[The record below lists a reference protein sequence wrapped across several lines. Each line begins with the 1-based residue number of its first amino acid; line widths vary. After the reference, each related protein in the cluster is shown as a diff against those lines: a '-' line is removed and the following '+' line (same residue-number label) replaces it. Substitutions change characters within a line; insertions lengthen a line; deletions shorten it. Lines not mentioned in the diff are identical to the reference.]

1 MQPGTHIT
9 AVGADGIGKQE
20 LDPRLLLRAN
30 VVVCD
35 EIQQCKS
42 FGECSHV
49 LAMLKKEEEVGGG
62 GGGGDGTTTTRRRNL
77 RLTSLGSLVRAGRL
91 TRNKTDITVFDSTGV
106 AVQDVAIA
114 ALAMKKMLQSPIS
127 KI

>member
-20 LDPRLLLRAN
+20 LDPCLLLRAN

-49 LAMLKKEEEVGGG
+49 LAMLKKEEEVGG
-62 GGGGDGTTTTRRRNL
+62 DGTTTTTTRRRNL
-77 RLTSLGSLVRAGRL
+77 QLTSRGSLVRAGRL
-91 TRNKTDITVFDSTGV
+91 TRKKTDITVFDSTGV

-114 ALAMKKMLQSPIS
+114 ALAMKKMLKSPIS